1 MWLLQSLP
9 LVSCDPYALLYP
21 LSDFQVMM
29 FCSVL
34 SLFKLPEMC
43 WNFSF
48 VDEFLPVL
56 FAVMS
61 LFLCLLVFSLS
72 LSLSFSGNHF
82 TLALLVSQQEE
93 ERQMWVLEYLFSSC
107 F

>member
-1 MWLLQSLP
+1 
-9 LVSCDPYALLYP
+9 
-21 LSDFQVMM
+21 M

-56 FAVMS
+56 FVVMS
-61 LFLCLLVFSLS
+61 LFLCLLVSSLS
-72 LSLSFSGNHF
+72 VSLSGNHF